1 MANKFAES
9 AGAEELVVN
18 NNGGHGGHSGHDQGH
33 YGSNK
38 SGYGSGKQGYGSDTP
53 VYDNEDY
60 PTPYPNPTP
69 YPGPMPYPP
78 PYPRPTPDPYASY
91 PPQEPT
97 YVPVV
102 NNRPLKA
109 KGYFETPIPVA
120 GLFDGEIFA
129 SVHEDGGLS
138 PTNIIRIDQDWGVL
152 VKWRTSGALTRMIC
166 GTWCLNVCL
175 ESIGPGEELT
185 LPHKLVKVEL
195 DPCSAKGKPLTCNYK
210 CYIEIPRGCVK
221 PQHCSTPYKIVTTLT
236 YLEPCGTPGPIAGFV
251 EGQILQFYEP

>member
-9 AGAEELVVN
+9 AGAEELVI
-18 NNGGHGGHSGHDQGH
+18 NNGGHGGHEQGH

-38 SGYGSGKQGYGSDTP
+38 PGYGSGKPGYGSNKPDYDSGKPVYDSDKP
-53 VYDNEDY
+53 VYDNGGCFPSKY
-60 PTPYPNPTP
+60 PK
-69 YPGPMPYPP
+69 
-78 PYPRPTPDPYASY
+78 PTPDPYSNY
-91 PPQEPT
+91 PPEEPA

-102 NNRPLKA
+102 KNRPLKA

-175 ESIGPGEELT
+175 ESIGPGEELS
-185 LPHKLVKVEL
+185 LPLKPVKVEL

-221 PQHCSTPYKIVTTLT
+221 PRHCSTPYKIVTTLT
-236 YLEPCGTPGPIAGFV
+236 YLEPCGTPGPLAGFV